1 VCVVG
6 ILTKTESLNL
16 LGVEMN
22 ALELADELDDM
33 LKAIGLTDNRVPT
46 MLRQQQAEI
55 DRLLTIAEDFQ
66 MLIVKQ
72 KDEIEA
78 LKQSKFDGNNKV
90 NFQLTD
96 EEIIEIA
103 KDYGY
108 ANRYELNIQ
117 FARAILRKASEK

>member
-1 VCVVG
+1 
-6 ILTKTESLNL
+6 
-16 LGVEMN
+16 MN

>member
-1 VCVVG
+1 
-6 ILTKTESLNL
+6 
-16 LGVEMN
+16 MN

-103 KDYGY
+103 KDCGY
-108 ANRYELNIQ
+108 ANRYELNVQ
-117 FARAILRKASEK
+117 FARAILRKAQEK